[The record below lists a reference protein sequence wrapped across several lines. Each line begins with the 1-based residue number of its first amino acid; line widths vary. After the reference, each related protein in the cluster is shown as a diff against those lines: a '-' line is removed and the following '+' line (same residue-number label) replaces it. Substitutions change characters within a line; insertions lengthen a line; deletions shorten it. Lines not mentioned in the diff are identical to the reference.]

1 MPEFRH
7 KGCIFVLKKHDTMKA
22 LPYLSALAGL
32 VLAVSCGTPAQVA
45 EASEVV
51 LPLPGIEEAETLVT
65 SLAGPSSGLTIPIE
79 TSSGPKVFHFYPED
93 GTDNLTVVSIAPE
106 AGQWVLANRRSY
118 PCFEADGTSFKEFKD
133 GIRVERIGE
142 KDIIVLGALR
152 EDGAGKAQRTVMTF
166 DPEEENLQAVSFCGK
181 YISDGRIEGSSYIDA
196 VASALNPELDYA
208 RAYLISD
215 ASLVE
220 LSNADEMTD
229 QAIQWWLKNNPRAQ
243 SNAGSI
249 SFGAVSPESSLVEA
263 YKKAK
268 KETSANYNAALF
280 NIRGY
285 TVVMVLRKSNGS
297 YVLAWAE
304 PECANKNTD
313 QLLNNVYFRNNSNLI
328 LFYYKGKRTFNYQLN
343 LANGRLM
350 K

>member
-1 MPEFRH
+1 
-7 KGCIFVLKKHDTMKA
+7 MKA

-32 VLAVSCGTPAQVA
+32 VLVVSCGTPAQVA
-45 EASEVV
+45 ETSEVS

-65 SLAGPSSGLTIPIE
+65 SLAGPSAAGLTIPIE

-93 GTDNLTVVSIAPE
+93 GSDNLTVVTLAPE
-106 AGQWVLANRRSY
+106 GGQWALANRRSF

-133 GIRVERIGE
+133 GIRVERIGD
-142 KDIIVLGALR
+142 KDIVVLGALR
-152 EDGAGKAQRTVMTF
+152 EDGTGKAQRTVMTF
-166 DPEEENLQAVSFCGK
+166 NPEEDNLQAVSFCGK
-181 YISDGRIEGSSYIDA
+181 YLSDGRIEGNSYIDA

-208 RAYLISD
+208 RAHLITD

-220 LSNADEMTD
+220 LTKADEVTD

-243 SNAGSI
+243 SNASTI
-249 SFGAVSPESSLVEA
+249 SYGAVNAEASLVEA
-263 YKKAK
+263 YRKAK
-268 KETSANYNAALF
+268 KESSANYNAALF

-285 TVVMVLRKSNGS
+285 TVVMVQRKSNGS

-313 QLLNNVYFRNNSNLI
+313 QLLNNIYFRNDSNLI
-328 LFYYKGKRTFNYQLN
+328 LFYYKGNRTFNYQLN
-343 LANGRLM
+343 LATGRLM